1 MSNIYIREAIVPLEE
16 VLPYVAVGVLPSPMG
31 CDYTHTGK
39 PYRVYYEQKVY
50 LNSLRYQTFVTSG
63 IRCVACG
70 LEGQYF
76 ALERCLSR
84 QERQHFENKSQFH
97 PQFHL
102 NMYGL
107 RDGREILFTKDHI
120 KPRSKGG
127 KDQLVNLQT
136 MCSPCN
142 NLKGSHPV
150 AEPRL
155 LLKEKFRR
163 LGQLEQKVGKEISW
177 IKAEGKKLH
186 QPETLKPAGGLQFRE
201 FHLYWDQRKKV
212 LWQRTQRLLAL
223 RKKLQAVLLI
233 SEGTVE

>member
-84 QERQHFENKSQFH
+84 QVPSTISSKYVWVARWPGDPFH
-97 PQFHL
+97 Q
-102 NMYGL
+102 
-107 RDGREILFTKDHI
+107 
-120 KPRSKGG
+120 
-127 KDQLVNLQT
+127 
-136 MCSPCN
+136 
-142 NLKGSHPV
+142 GSHQ
-150 AEPRL
+150 AE
-155 LLKEKFRR
+155 
-163 LGQLEQKVGKEISW
+163 EQG
-177 IKAEGKKLH
+177 
-186 QPETLKPAGGLQFRE
+186 R
-201 FHLYWDQRKKV
+201 
-212 LWQRTQRLLAL
+212 
-223 RKKLQAVLLI
+223 
-233 SEGTVE
+233 